1 MNEPGDRDPY
11 QIAEG
16 MLVTLHFSLKLPDG
30 EVIDSTFE
38 SSPATFSLGDGSL
51 LPGFEQV
58 LLGLS
63 PKAQRSFVMQPK
75 DGFGMPNPNNVHE
88 LAHADLPAGVEPE
101 PGLMLAFA
109 DASGSEL
116 PGMIREVRD
125 SVVVVDFNHPLAGH
139 DIIFT
144 VEIIDVRPASET

>member
-1 MNEPGDRDPY
+1 MSEQTG
-11 QIAEG
+11 QGGFQVAEG
-16 MLVTLHFSLKLPDG
+16 MLITLHFSLTLPDG

-38 SSPATFSLGDGSL
+38 ASPATFSLGDGSL

-58 LLGLS
+58 LLGLEAGA
-63 PKAQRSFVMQPK
+63 AQTFRMRPE

-88 LAHADLPAGVEPE
+88 LAHSSLPADVEPE

-116 PGMIREVRD
+116 PGMIREVRE
-125 SVVVVDFNHPLAGH
+125 SVVVVDFNHPLAGR
-139 DIIFT
+139 DIIFE
-144 VEIIDVRPASET
+144 VKIIDVQPASQT